1 MFSNRIVF
9 LNGVLIVRPIG
20 NVLAI
25 FCFLFVVGSAFAQSS
40 GSGSGDEKK
49 WGAIAASKKTGSF
62 GYSVGQNSKSMAR
75 RIALKECRKHARDC
89 KIATVS
95 NICLAFASSKRTGS
109 WGWARDYTKPKA
121 AKNALN
127 TCKKYGDAA
136 NCKLRF
142 SVCN

>member
-1 MFSNRIVF
+1 MNEYDFD
-9 LNGVLIVRPIG
+9 GVLIVRI
-20 NVLAI
+20 LANFLAMFCI
-25 FCFLFVVGSAFAQSS
+25 FFIFSSAFAQSA
-40 GSGSGDEKK
+40 GSGSGAGKK